1 MLNNLRDSLQ
11 PHLEKIGRGFAST
24 GISPNNWSCV
34 GLFFAFVSAFIYG
47 WNVEFSL
54 IIGGIVLLIAG
65 FFDIVDG
72 QVARISKKV
81 TKSGGFLD
89 SVFDKIAEV
98 AIFLG
103 ILVGGFAEPYLVFLA
118 ITFSLLVSY
127 TRSRA
132 ESLGVKL
139 QGIGIGERAERLLVI
154 AIVGI
159 IGFMEYAVIIVII
172 IAAIT
177 FIQRIIVT
185 AKALKEPTKIAP
197 KKTITKAKPSS
208 RKKSSV
214 RKKPSRKK
222 SSVRKKPS
230 RKK

>member
-1 MLNNLRDSLQ
+1 MLNNLRNSLQ
-11 PHLEKIGRGFAST
+11 PHLEKLGNSFAST
-24 GISPNNWSCV
+24 GISPTGWSV
-34 GLFFAFVSAFIYG
+34 IGLVFAFASAFLYG
-47 WNVEFSL
+47 WNIEFSL
-54 IIGGIVLLIAG
+54 IIGGIVLLVAG

-72 QVARISKKV
+72 QVARATKKI
-81 TKSGGFLD
+81 TKTGGFLD

-98 AIFLG
+98 AIFFG

-118 ITFSLLVSY
+118 ISLSLLVSY

-172 IAAIT
+172 IAGIT
-177 FIQRIIVT
+177 FIQRIIITV
-185 AKALKEPTKIAP
+185 KELNKN
-197 KKTITKAKPSS
+197 
-208 RKKSSV
+208 
-214 RKKPSRKK
+214 
-222 SSVRKKPS
+222 
-230 RKK
+230 

>member
-11 PHLEKIGRGFAST
+11 PHLEKIGRYFAST
-24 GISPNNWSCV
+24 GISPNGWSCI
-34 GLFFAFVSAFIYG
+34 GLIFAFVSAFIYG

-54 IIGGIVLLIAG
+54 IIGGIVLLLAG

-72 QVARISKKV
+72 QVARVSKKI

-177 FIQRIIVT
+177 FIQRIVVT
-185 AKALKEPTKIAP
+185 AKALRE
-197 KKTITKAKPSS
+197 
-208 RKKSSV
+208 
-214 RKKPSRKK
+214 
-222 SSVRKKPS
+222 
-230 RKK
+230 

>member
-1 MLNNLRDSLQ
+1 MLNNLRNSLQ
-11 PHLEKIGRGFAST
+11 PHLEKLGNSFAST
-24 GISPNNWSCV
+24 GISPTGWSV
-34 GLFFAFVSAFIYG
+34 IGLVFAFASAFFYG
-47 WNVEFSL
+47 WNMEFSL
-54 IIGGIVLLIAG
+54 IIGGIVLLAAG

-72 QVARISKKV
+72 QVAHATKKI
-81 TKSGGFLD
+81 TKTGGFLD

-98 AIFLG
+98 AIFFG

-118 ITFSLLVSY
+118 ISLSLLVSY

-172 IAAIT
+172 IAGIT
-177 FIQRIIVT
+177 FVQRIIIT
-185 AKALKEPTKIAP
+185 AKVLRE
-197 KKTITKAKPSS
+197 
-208 RKKSSV
+208 
-214 RKKPSRKK
+214 
-222 SSVRKKPS
+222 
-230 RKK
+230 

>member
-24 GISPNNWSCV
+24 GISPNGWSCI
-34 GLFFAFVSAFIYG
+34 GLVFAFVSAFIYG

-54 IIGGIVLLIAG
+54 IIGGVVLLIAG

-72 QVARISKKV
+72 QVARVSQKI

-89 SVFDKIAEV
+89 SIFDKIAEV

-172 IAAIT
+172 MELGLMLLNIKRHACT
-177 FIQRIIVT
+177 PREVWNCYPQYLDVVERKFLG
-185 AKALKEPTKIAP
+185 KP
-197 KKTITKAKPSS
+197 KN
-208 RKKSSV
+208 
-214 RKKPSRKK
+214 
-222 SSVRKKPS
+222 
-230 RKK
+230 

>member
-1 MLNNLRDSLQ
+1 MLNNIRNSLQ
-11 PHLEKIGRGFAST
+11 PYLEKLGNSFAST
-24 GISPNNWSCV
+24 GISPTGWSII
-34 GLFFAFVSAFIYG
+34 GLVFAFGSAFFYG
-47 WNVEFSL
+47 WNMEFSL
-54 IIGGIVLLIAG
+54 IIGGIVLLAAG

-72 QVARISKKV
+72 QVARATKKI
-81 TKSGGFLD
+81 TKTGGFLD

-98 AIFLG
+98 AIFFG

-118 ITFSLLVSY
+118 ISLSLLVSY

-172 IAAIT
+172 IAGIT
-177 FIQRIIVT
+177 FVQRIIIT
-185 AKALKEPTKIAP
+185 AKVLRE
-197 KKTITKAKPSS
+197 
-208 RKKSSV
+208 
-214 RKKPSRKK
+214 
-222 SSVRKKPS
+222 
-230 RKK
+230 

>member
-11 PHLEKIGRGFAST
+11 PHLEKMGKGFAST
-24 GISPNNWSCV
+24 GISPNGWSCI
-34 GLFFAFVSAFIYG
+34 GLVFAFASAFIYG

-54 IIGGIVLLIAG
+54 IIGGIVLLVAG

-72 QVARISKKV
+72 QVARVSQKV

-154 AIVGI
+154 AIIGI
-159 IGFMEYAVIIVII
+159 IGFMEYAIIIVII
-172 IAAIT
+172 IAGIT
-177 FIQRIIVT
+177 FIQRIVVT
-185 AKALKEPTKIAP
+185 TKALRE
-197 KKTITKAKPSS
+197 
-208 RKKSSV
+208 
-214 RKKPSRKK
+214 
-222 SSVRKKPS
+222 
-230 RKK
+230 